1 MDIRVLVYVR
11 ETEGRRGKEGEIK
24 KREKRREEKR
34 REEKRREEKR
44 REEEENRR
52 RKGNEKG
59 GNGNQFLSY
68 SQMFMYPPVLIATT
82 HYI

>member
-44 REEEENRR
+44 REEKRR
-52 RKGNEKG
+52 RTEEEKEMKKEG
-59 GNGNQFLSY
+59 MEISFFLILKCSCIHL
-68 SQMFMYPPVLIATT
+68 S
-82 HYI
+82 